1 MTILNYRKV
10 SATWDEDEDPREKG
24 FFIRPG
30 RGGKT
35 PWDWL
40 ELFAKFA
47 IPLMVALATIGFG
60 LLQLHLAN
68 AQHQLGASALDQQQ
82 TATLQKYIDNIQDL
96 LLNHNL
102 LKYDP
107 NSGPSDPY
115 YDIATLAR
123 ARTLTALQGLDP
135 HRKAI
140 VLQFLYE
147 ANLIGG
153 FTIGCLQC
161 EQISPIISL
170 GGADLSGAYLDGTN
184 LSGSNL
190 SGANLGGVDLS
201 GANLS
206 GTYLD
211 GANLSDANLSGT
223 YLNCAY
229 FICDDLAYASLRGV
243 NLSGAYLDGAYN
255 LTQQQLDQAFSCQGA
270 TLPKGLACHRTP
282 SP

>member
-1 MTILNYRKV
+1 MTNLNNHKV
-10 SATWDEDEDPREKG
+10 SVTWNEEKDPKEKG
-24 FFIRPG
+24 FFNRPG

-60 LLQLHLAN
+60 LLQLHLAD
-68 AQHQLGASALDQQQ
+68 AQHQQGASALDQQQ

-107 NSGPSDPY
+107 NSGLSDPY

-135 HRKAI
+135 HRKAT

-170 GGADLSGAYLDGTN
+170 GGADLSGAYLDGTY

-190 SGANLGGVDLS
+190 SGTDLS
-201 GANLS
+201 GTHLS
-206 GTYLD
+206 GTD
-211 GANLSDANLSGT
+211 LSGANLSGT

-229 FICDDLAYASLRGV
+229 FICDDLEYANLRGV
-243 NLSGAYLDGAYN
+243 NLSGAYLNGAYN
-255 LTQQQLDQAFSCQGA
+255 LTQQQLDQAFSCRGA
-270 TLPKGLACHRTP
+270 TLPKGVACHRTP